1 MTVRTPRIVAP
12 PPAHP
17 PGGPA
22 RQASP
27 HVASAVQASM
37 AMPAPRP
44 VAPHVAASL
53 ARHAPNVANGGAGK
67 TSAVQAKPV
76 APVPSPVPP
85 RAARV
90 IQPSEKPPEATS
102 SSEKIKIWACTR
114 PVAGKGAENSTHSST
129 LGGPTHCYAKMT
141 NSDGS
146 KDLDSYSY
154 FQDSGPYKE
163 VSLTGH
169 CELVMEGTPEDWEKL
184 KSKIGSIPKEDYSL
198 TEQNC

>member
-1 MTVRTPRIVAP
+1 
-12 PPAHP
+12 
-17 PGGPA
+17 
-22 RQASP
+22 
-27 HVASAVQASM
+27 
-37 AMPAPRP
+37 
-44 VAPHVAASL
+44 
-53 ARHAPNVANGGAGK
+53 
-67 TSAVQAKPV
+67 
-76 APVPSPVPP
+76 
-85 RAARV
+85 
-90 IQPSEKPPEATS
+90 
-102 SSEKIKIWACTR
+102 
-114 PVAGKGAENSTHSST
+114 
-129 LGGPTHCYAKMT
+129 MT